1 MSNTTTQDQVPDEL
15 NPAYTFSGTRNAILL
30 DMVSGK
36 IDPVAMAAK
45 ELAGRGY
52 DHSGKFVGFSHAED
66 IYFEFMMDR
75 IPAPEDDEDEEG
87 LFAIM
92 GRIFNPEQP

>member
-1 MSNTTTQDQVPDEL
+1 MSDTTTQAHVPDEL
-15 NPAYTFSGTRNAILL
+15 NPAYTFSSTRNAILL

-45 ELAGRGY
+45 DLADRGY

-66 IYFEFMMDR
+66 IFFEFMMDR
-75 IPAPEDDEDEEG
+75 IPAPEDDEDEDG
-87 LFAIM
+87 IFATM
-92 GRIFNPEQP
+92 GRIFNPAQA

>member
-1 MSNTTTQDQVPDEL
+1 MSDTTTQAHVPDEL
-15 NPAYTFSGTRNAILL
+15 NPAYTFSSTRNAILL

-45 ELAGRGY
+45 ELADRGY

-66 IYFEFMMDR
+66 IFFEFMMDR
-75 IPAPEDDEDEEG
+75 IPAPEDDEDEDG
-87 LFAIM
+87 IFATM
-92 GRIFNPEQP
+92 GRIFNPAQA